1 MAARGLRKRVKT
13 SRHTFTAQVQKNG
26 RTVYRKDGKF
36 VSRRSFAAAQA
47 HAVKVQ
53 EAHELTTGIHEN
65 AGPFGRFMPT
75 QRDMAYTLPGT
86 RTWVAG
92 PDAQKYLP
100 YLPTFDPDNPYFLTN
115 EEKVELRQIRKR
127 ENNFFAF
134 WIQPSNE
141 DLTYREAMDKYNSML
156 AEMVGV
162 TNRQDILAI
171 LRRYGWDTK

>member
-1 MAARGLRKRVKT
+1 M
-13 SRHTFTAQVQKNG
+13 
-26 RTVYRKDGKF
+26 
-36 VSRRSFAAAQA
+36 
-47 HAVKVQ
+47 Q
-53 EAHELTTGIHEN
+53 ESHELTTGIHEN

-75 QRDMAYTLPGT
+75 QRDIAFTING
-86 RTWVAG
+86 RWAAG

-100 YLPTFDPDNPYFLTN
+100 YLPAFDPEKPHYLTN
-115 EEKVELRQIRKR
+115 DEKVELRQIRKR

-162 TNRQDILAI
+162 KNRSDIVAI
-171 LRRYGWDTK
+171 LKKYGWDTK